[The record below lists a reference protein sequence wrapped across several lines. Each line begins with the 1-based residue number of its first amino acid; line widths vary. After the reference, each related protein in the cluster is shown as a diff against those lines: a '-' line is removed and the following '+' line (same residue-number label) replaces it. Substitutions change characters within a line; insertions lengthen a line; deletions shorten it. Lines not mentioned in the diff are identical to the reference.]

1 MHLLPRAGVATPA
14 SIAPP
19 TAPAIAPEPAATSSV
34 TAPQPPAAE
43 IAAPAPQPA
52 AAPAEGKGKKNRYTK
67 RAEKK
72 PKGQGTRATRS

>member
-1 MHLLPRAGVATPA
+1 
-14 SIAPP
+14 
-19 TAPAIAPEPAATSSV
+19 V